1 MSAVVT
7 LAVDAMGG
15 DHGLPVTVPA
25 VARILARHP
34 DLHVIMVGEP
44 SALAAALK
52 KEKLDDHPRLALI
65 PASEVVA
72 MDDPVAVALRQKK
85 DSSMRVAINQ
95 VKEAAPWR
103 RSAPATPVP

>member
-52 KEKLDDHPRLALI
+52 KEKLDNHPRLALT
-65 PASEVVA
+65 P
-72 MDDPVAVALRQKK
+72 L
-85 DSSMRVAINQ
+85 
-95 VKEAAPWR
+95 APPTPQ
-103 RSAPATPVP
+103 APPIQPRAQHCRTPS